1 VRYSTYSFLIVI
13 SICIGV
19 VDQTALQRALEN
31 GTILAAGLDV
41 TTPEP
46 LPPTHS
52 LLQLKNCGEDTVN
65 LSRCLLCAVC
75 ILADNAI
82 KVIFIFQSN
91 NIYLHKLSCLVNLKF
106 KVFYNN
112 N

>member
-1 VRYSTYSFLIVI
+1 VRYATYSFLIVI
-13 SICIGV
+13 FICIGV
-19 VDQTALQRALEN
+19 VDQPALQRALVN

-46 LPPTHS
+46 LPPTHP

-65 LSRCLLCAVC
+65 LIRCLLCAVC

-82 KVIFIFQSN
+82 KKQFLFFSQIIFICTN
-91 NIYLHKLSCLVNLKF
+91 CPA
-106 KVFYNN
+106 
-112 N
+112 